1 MIKAT
6 KKIVWLAILIAVQST
21 GAIANNV
28 KQFEDDV
35 QNIMEQ
41 VMKSQEINLISEM
54 EDKQGS
60 LCHQPT
66 QLSLGKVTRHINTA
80 VTPYPFF
87 IVSDDDESMK
97 WLHKNKQRLLKIN
110 AFGVVVNI
118 KRDNDTSKF
127 EKISGEL
134 PMFCLPVDEL
144 VEVYNLTSYPVLV
157 TDSVIEQ

>member
-1 MIKAT
+1 MRRAIR
-6 KKIVWLAILIAVQST
+6 KIFWIALLIAVQST
-21 GAIANNV
+21 CAIANNV
-28 KQFEDDV
+28 KQFEDNV

-54 EDKQGS
+54 ENQQGS
-60 LCHQPT
+60 LCHQST

-87 IVSDDDESMK
+87 IVSDDATSMK
-97 WLHKNKQRLLKIN
+97 WLHKNKQRLSKMN

-118 KRDNDTSKF
+118 KQDSDTSKL